1 MGSSMERRSM
11 INKRIARKLLR
22 VAPVFLPLLLLLG
35 TGLRGLDFG
44 THWDEKFYQIGPVRT
59 MLTTGIL
66 LPQYYGYPSL
76 DYWIN
81 TAGLIPDVVATPPD
95 GEGRRQHVFKAL
107 ESHAYL
113 MRLRAT
119 FLVITALSVLWV
131 YLLVVVWRRSWVEAL
146 LAGLFL
152 ALSWEVAYH
161 LRWVA
166 TDGMLMQ
173 FGALTLLC
181 AMLSRLRQL
190 SGRFWLQFAAV
201 AAGLGCGTK
210 YPGGLLFVPVL
221 VGGYLLWD
229 RKSSPFALIWLW
241 VKLALIFT
249 GVYLATTPATVLQP
263 ASFFAGLAYELHH
276 YSTGHAGHT
285 IAPGLEHGWR
295 MFVYFSSVLFSRYAP
310 IAWLFFLLTVVGG
323 YSLVK
328 EERQTATLF
337 LCFPVLYLLYFCTQ
351 RAMVVRNLLVIVPF
365 MAVLAARGTIFTW
378 ERLKLGVAG
387 RAVGSVHL
395 NLVQLGF
402 AALMLTAFSINAGWL
417 VYTAQTIADR
427 NTDRF
432 VREAAAYIS
441 ANGGQ
446 QFFLSPRVRAHLTTV
461 GPIQLPNVTDDPT
474 RADEVILYAHEGVR
488 RWQDWPANRFWLT
501 TTWFGPYEVN
511 FNVYPNWWG
520 DDRIIVVPM
529 ARAKQIG
536 ILVVK

>member
-1 MGSSMERRSM
+1 
-11 INKRIARKLLR
+11 
-22 VAPVFLPLLLLLG
+22 
-35 TGLRGLDFG
+35 
-44 THWDEKFYQIGPVRT
+44 
-59 MLTTGIL
+59 
-66 LPQYYGYPSL
+66 
-76 DYWIN
+76 
-81 TAGLIPDVVATPPD
+81 
-95 GEGRRQHVFKAL
+95 
-107 ESHAYL
+107 
-113 MRLRAT
+113 MRLRAI
-119 FLVITALSVLWV
+119 FLVITSLSVLWIYV
-131 YLLVVVWRRSWVEAL
+131 LVVVWRGAWVEAL

-181 AMLSRLRQL
+181 VMLSRVRPLN
-190 SGRFWLQFAAV
+190 GRFWLQLAAV

-210 YPGGLLFVPVL
+210 YPGGLLFIPVL
-221 VGGYLLWD
+221 VAGYLHWD
-229 RKSSPFALIWLW
+229 RKSPSSALIWLW
-241 VKLALIFT
+241 VKLALIFA

-263 ASFFAGLAYELHH
+263 GRFLAGLSYELHH

-285 IAPGLEHGWR
+285 VSPGLEHGWR

-310 IAWLFFLLTVVGG
+310 IAWLFFLLGVVGG
-323 YSLVK
+323 YALVK
-328 EERQTATLF
+328 EDRRTATLF

-351 RAMVVRNLLVIVPF
+351 RAMVVRNLLVVVPF
-365 MAVLAARGTIFTW
+365 MAVLAARGTIFIW
-378 ERLKLGVAG
+378 QGLRLGVAG
-387 RAVGSVHL
+387 RAVGSA
-395 NLVQLGF
+395 NLSPVQLGF

-417 VYTAQTIADR
+417 VYAAQTIAER

-441 ANGGQ
+441 GNNNQ

-461 GPIQLPNVTDDPT
+461 GPAQLPNVTDDPA
-474 RADEVILYAHEGVR
+474 RADEVILYAHEGMR
-488 RWQDWPANRFWLT
+488 RWQDWPANRFWLA

-511 FNVYPNWWG
+511 FNAYPNWWG
-520 DDRIIVVPM
+520 DDRIIIVPT